1 MSALLVHYS
10 LVKKKKKNTQ
20 QLRKACH
27 ALQCSVK
34 LWSLQIFRWLD
45 LFSHHTY
52 RIQLRLLPSN
62 LVCQETC
69 SLVINLKRQVHSK
82 NNIPYTHIYT
92 CVYFYTYLCVRVRQ
106 RETPRVS
113 EGALPPEGYKQ
124 AAAWLAAGGEPA
136 LGAL

>member
-1 MSALLVHYS
+1 MIRHLFLGRQVSALLVHYS

-52 RIQLRLLPSN
+52 QIQLSLLPLN
-62 LVCQETC
+62 LVCQERPAPLLST
-69 SLVINLKRQVHSK
+69 SK
-82 NNIPYTHIYT
+82 NKFTPKITSHTYIYNMCILLYVFMCKT
-92 CVYFYTYLCVRVRQ
+92 
-106 RETPRVS
+106 
-113 EGALPPEGYKQ
+113 Q
-124 AAAWLAAGGEPA
+124 AERDPKGLRRGSST
-136 LGAL
+136 